1 MIEHILTLTI
11 LIIAVIILRGL
22 FGKRISKRFLYAMWL
37 VVALKLLIPVPMI
50 SNSYHVM
57 NLIYSV
63 AEQNQ
68 SGSINVEN
76 IKQNFGEG
84 NEEKESY
91 VDGSQ
96 LENSI
101 VQQGAERTKD
111 NEAKRGYSEWVFWII
126 WLLGAGV
133 CGSTI
138 LASNLIFSI
147 SLRKNRRRLEKEEG
161 MEIAGKI
168 PVYCTEQI
176 ATPCLFGLFSPAIY
190 VTEECLKL
198 EQFGEVEDGM
208 QCILAHEMTH
218 YRHRDF
224 IWAVVRCL
232 CVIFYWYHPLVWIA
246 AKLSMEDSEMAC
258 DEGALQWL
266 GNDKRMAYGEMLI
279 AMGTGSFQR
288 RNLLACATG
297 IASGKRELKHRLY
310 GIVGKKSNKKSA
322 FIMIGILLL
331 GITGCTFGSP
341 AKQETSKAT
350 VEKEEEYSND
360 SVVIIKD
367 GIFQQGSEDWETFKG
382 KCQSQAVDAEH
393 PVSITIKEQYED
405 EPQASKVV
413 SYDGE
418 RYSCDGRRWKY
429 LLDVTGKSGNPE
441 RESRMVVLAN
451 ATYEYDE
458 LVWSM
463 FSSSSSD
470 NIEFDWLFWTHGDLT
485 ENEEPNK
492 SLLNIS
498 GRGLVI

>member
-37 VVALKLLIPVPMI
+37 IVALKLLVPVPMI
-50 SNSYHVM
+50 FNSYHVM

-63 AEQNQ
+63 AEQNKT
-68 SGSINVEN
+68 GGIKDEN
-76 IKQNFGEG
+76 AKQNFGGEYG
-84 NEEKESY
+84 EKESY

-101 VQQGAERTKD
+101 VQQDIERTKD
-111 NEAKRGYSEWVFWII
+111 DEAKRGIVGRFFWII
-126 WLLGAGV
+126 WLLGAGL

-147 SLRKNRRRLEKEEG
+147 SLRKKRRRLEKEEG

-176 ATPCLFGLFSPAIY
+176 TTPCLFGLFSPTIY

-198 EQFGEVEDGM
+198 EQFGGVEGGM

-279 AMGTGSFQR
+279 AIGTGNFQR
-288 RNLLACATG
+288 RNLLTCATG
-297 IASGKRELKHRLY
+297 IVSSKRELEHRLY
-310 GIVGKKSNKKSA
+310 GIVRKKNNKKSA
-322 FIMIGILLL
+322 FLLLCILLL

-341 AKQETSKAT
+341 EKQETLQSML
-350 VEKEEEYSND
+350 EKEEEEYSND

-367 GIFQQGSEDWETFKG
+367 NILQQGSEEWEAFKE
-382 KCQSQAVDAEH
+382 KCQSQAVDSEY

-405 EPQASKVV
+405 EPQTSRIV

-441 RESRMVVLAN
+441 REGRIVALAN
-451 ATYEYDE
+451 GIYDYKE
-458 LVWSM
+458 LEWSLL
-463 FSSSSSD
+463 SSNTNDFIDS
-470 NIEFDWLFWTHGDLT
+470 DWLFWTVGELT
-485 ENEEPNK
+485 ENEVSE
-492 SLLNIS
+492 
-498 GRGLVI
+498 